1 MHGGLSFSLFY
12 VLLSLFVTLSFYLV
26 LSLSTVSVEHF
37 LWVLVPFCEN
47 IILLQELGMCT

>member
-1 MHGGLSFSLFY
+1 MEGSLSLYFMYYSLSLCYSLF
-12 VLLSLFVTLSFYLV
+12 LFALC
-26 LSLSTVSVEHF
+26 TVSVEHF

>member
-1 MHGGLSFSLFY
+1 MHGGRSFSLFY
-12 VLLSLFVTLSFYLV
+12 VLLSLFVTLSFLFA
-26 LSLSTVSVEHF
+26 LCTVSVEHF